1 MKLLIFLSQLFFLCK
16 QSVQKKVTI
25 DEKAALLIIDV
36 QNCFL
41 KGGSLAVDGG
51 NEIIPIIN
59 ELREEFETV
68 ILTQDWH
75 CENHISFASA
85 HPGEKVFNTI
95 KLEYD
100 QDGNLCND
108 EANVIQMKSGTVLT
122 KHSGQ
127 IIV

>member
-1 MKLLIFLSQLFFLCK
+1 MKLLIFLSQLFILCK

-25 DEKAALLIIDV
+25 DEKSALLIIDV

-51 NEIIPIIN
+51 NEIIPLIN

-75 CENHISFASA
+75 CEKHISFASA
-85 HPGEKVFNTI
+85 HPG
-95 KLEYD
+95 
-100 QDGNLCND
+100 
-108 EANVIQMKSGTVLT
+108 
-122 KHSGQ
+122 
-127 IIV
+127 